1 MKTTKNVLITLL
13 ALLVILLPFGMLF
26 SAVLSTPKTYSNT
39 FVGGLNEKFD
49 RLNSIEDEKVIIVGG
64 SSVAFGI
71 DSKVMEEYLKKP
83 VVNFGLYAALGTKLM
98 MDLSRS
104 NIGKG
109 DIVILAPE
117 LDPQTLSLYFSSEHT
132 LEALDDDYSMAQFV
146 RGDNKLS
153 LLGGLWKHAGKKFD
167 LIREG
172 IPDPEGVYNSK
183 SLNEYGDVLPRMTD
197 ADGNILW
204 EREQNVMQL
213 YYDPA
218 TPIDLTP
225 DIVSDEFIDYVN
237 EYIKFCE
244 RRGAT
249 VFFSYCPMNSAAL
262 TETSDTK
269 TFTDY
274 LEKNINCEFIS
285 MIDSYILDRAYFYDT
300 NFHLNN
306 SGVTVRTKTLIEDVM
321 LATDSYRAVDIV
333 IPDPPA
339 LPEADVKFLGED
351 ENAKYFTYESLD
363 NGALVITG
371 LTELGKKQQTLTV
384 PLGADHTKIT
394 AIGKEAFSAGVC
406 KTVIITEDTN
416 VRNLLD
422 GIFDNTTVEDLYIY
436 YNFTDEAEKL
446 VPPGNFGGITLHVKR
461 GSQYLTHYDWQDTSG
476 GYTTEV
482 FD

>member
-1 MKTTKNVLITLL
+1 MKITKTVLITLL
-13 ALLVILLPFGMLF
+13 SLLVILLPIGILF
-26 SAVLSTPKTYSNT
+26 SVVLSTPKTYSST
-39 FVGGLNEKFD
+39 FVGGLNEKFE
-49 RLNSIEDEKVIIVGG
+49 RLNSTDGEKIIIVGG

-71 DSKVMEEYLKKP
+71 DSRVMEEHLKKP

-104 NIGKG
+104 NIGEG
-109 DIVILAPE
+109 DIVILSPE

-132 LEALDDDYSMAQFV
+132 LEALDDDYSMARYV

-153 LLGGLWKHAGKKFD
+153 LLGGLWKHAGKK
-167 LIREG
+167 LELTCG
-172 IPDPEGVYNSK
+172 EIPDPEGVYNSK

-213 YYDPA
+213 YYDPTTA
-218 TPIDLTP
+218 IDLTP
-225 DIVSDEFIDYVN
+225 DIVSDDFLDYVN
-237 EYIKFCE
+237 EYIRFCE

-249 VFFSYCPMNSAAL
+249 VYFSYCPMNAAAI
-262 TETSDTK
+262 TDTSDPK
-269 TFTDY
+269 VFSDY
-274 LEKNINCEFIS
+274 LEEKLDCEFIS
-285 MIDSYILDRAYFYDT
+285 MIDSYIIDKAYFYDT

-306 SGVTVRTKTLIEDVM
+306 SGVKIRTKTLIEDIM
-321 LATDSYRAVDIV
+321 LAEGSYTPVDIE

-339 LPEADVKFLGED
+339 LPEADVKFFGED
-351 ENAKYFTYESLD
+351 ENDVYFTYESLE